1 MADAE
6 SLRRWWWPGSTIGK
20 PRRGMV
26 DRRTATLMY
35 AGRNRRSATP
45 RKVPQAKRA
54 PARWWPSQSTHGLGP
69 AATAPRR
76 SLRLVVTLAPISAVT
91 VGQQASFGRHLRPQ
105 EPGELPAIAVAT
117 TFLESLRAAS
127 RRKRPHSRSWA
138 AHARATTWGPGP
150 AGGRA
155 GRPRPPGGASRPRP
169 TQASWARRWALP
181 HLVMWPRH
189 VEVPLEYS
197 EGTRPQTP
205 VNAAARPNRRQSPTS
220 LARVNAPSRV
230 MPR

>member
-54 PARWWPSQSTHGLGP
+54 PARWWPSQSTHGIGP

-105 EPGELPAIAVAT
+105 EPGELPGDRGGGHVLGVLGRPAA
-117 TFLESLRAAS
+117 ESGRTAA
-127 RRKRPHSRSWA
+127 A
-138 AHARATTWGPGP
+138 APPTPGP
-150 AGGRA
+150 
-155 GRPRPPGGASRPRP
+155 PPGVRAVLTRV
-169 TQASWARRWALP
+169 QLAL
-181 HLVMWPRH
+181 W
-189 VEVPLEYS
+189 S
-197 EGTRPQTP
+197 T
-205 VNAAARPNRRQSPTS
+205 AAILP
-220 LARVNAPSRV
+220 
-230 MPR
+230 

>member
-54 PARWWPSQSTHGLGP
+54 PARWWPSQSTHGIGP

-76 SLRLVVTLAPISAVT
+76 SLRLAVTVAPISAVT
-91 VGQQASFGRHLRPQ
+91 VGQQASLGRHLRPQ
-105 EPGELPAIAVAT
+105 EPGELPGDRGGDHV
-117 TFLESLRAAS
+117 LGVL
-127 RRKRPHSRSWA
+127 
-138 AHARATTWGPGP
+138 
-150 AGGRA
+150 AGGQPPEAPTQPQLRRPGTGEDCRVQA
-155 GRPRPPGGASRPRP
+155 LVAFAELEPDGGAVLQGPGRPRPAGRAGGRCH
-169 TQASWARRWALP
+169 TW
-181 HLVMWPRH
+181 
-189 VEVPLEYS
+189 
-197 EGTRPQTP
+197 
-205 VNAAARPNRRQSPTS
+205 
-220 LARVNAPSRV
+220 
-230 MPR
+230 